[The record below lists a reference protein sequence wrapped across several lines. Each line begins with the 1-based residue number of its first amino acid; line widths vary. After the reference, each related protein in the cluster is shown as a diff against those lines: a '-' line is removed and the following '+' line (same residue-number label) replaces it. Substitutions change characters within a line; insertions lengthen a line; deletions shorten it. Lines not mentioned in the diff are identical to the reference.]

1 MASVAPRELKIG
13 KIIDKTLAVV
23 ERCAGVALV
32 YFVAL
37 TVINGAIGYAVLGM
51 APMQQAAVS
60 LLKAVFAI
68 ILAYLAL
75 DAMIRK
81 TGLRTR
87 GPGDV
92 FLRYFAMSILYTLGV
107 VAGFILLVFPGLFVM
122 ARWALAQP
130 LLVAR
135 GDGITQ
141 SLGESWEQTKD
152 NEFQILAVVLLFLVP
167 SIAISLFCQFMLGK
181 DSVVGLVITQLAS
194 SASSALML
202 AMAVALYGLIIGTP
216 KDLAATFE

>member
-13 KIIDKTLAVV
+13 KIVDKTLAVV
-23 ERCAGVALV
+23 ERCAGVMLV

-37 TVINGAIGYAVLGM
+37 TVINGAIGYVVLGM
-51 APMQQAAVS
+51 APLQQAAVS

-92 FLRYFAMSILYTLGV
+92 FLPYFAMSILYTLGV

-122 ARWALAQP
+122 ARWSLAQP